1 MFEAFL
7 MSGQA
12 DPIDFLFKII
22 AIQKTQINN
31 TLSGIKLIFRRIAII
46 LLRYRIMSFL
56 TALSL
61 SLIIAFEATLTPH
74 SVFVNITV

>member
-22 AIQKTQINN
+22 SIQKTQINN
-31 TLSGIKLIFRRIAII
+31 TLSGIKLIYRRIAII
-46 LLRYRIMSFL
+46 LFKISNNEFFNCAISEFDYRL
-56 TALSL
+56 
-61 SLIIAFEATLTPH
+61 
-74 SVFVNITV
+74 